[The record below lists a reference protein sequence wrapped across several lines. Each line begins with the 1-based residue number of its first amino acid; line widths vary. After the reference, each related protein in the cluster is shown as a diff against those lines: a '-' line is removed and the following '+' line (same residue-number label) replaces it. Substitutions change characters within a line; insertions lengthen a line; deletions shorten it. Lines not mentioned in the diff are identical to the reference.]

1 MMGEGYECGED
12 FRAYSLEDVSVVEM
26 SLTEVTVTCPC
37 CEFGELVSTGVHQPV
52 DLNGHPHG
60 PSFPCTLCRGVG
72 KFTYT
77 RADA

>member
-1 MMGEGYECGED
+1 MMGEGYECD
-12 FRAYSLEDVSVVEM
+12 TNFNAYDLEDSYVAEM
-26 SLTEVTVTCPC
+26 SLTEVVVTCPC
-37 CEFGELVSTGVHQPV
+37 CVEDERITPGAHQPV
-52 DLNGHPHG
+52 DHNGHPHG